1 MEKETVRLYRNSKEQ
16 LLMSLATGYIHVD
29 T

>member
-1 MEKETVRLYRNSKEQ
+1 MEKETVRLYRNSKKQ

-29 T
+29 A